1 MTNIRYVS
9 FIIYHKHFHC
19 LCESAM
25 VSGRLYCH
33 CVTVCLYCHCVLSV
47 YCHCTAPCTATVCCW
62 ILGLVGV
69 WGLASVNP
77 DYIAAVTLLL
87 GGDGEK
93 VCFCGVYLS
102 HLIV

>member
-1 MTNIRYVS
+1 M
-9 FIIYHKHFHC
+9 YHKHFHC

-33 CVTVCLYCHCVLSV
+33 C
-47 YCHCTAPCTATVCCW
+47 TALCTATVCCW

-77 DYIAAVTLLL
+77 DYIADVALLL
-87 GGDGEK
+87 GGDGKK

-102 HLIV
+102 HLIVF

>member
-1 MTNIRYVS
+1 MSLRWCLVACTATVS
-9 FIIYHKHFHC
+9 
-19 LCESAM
+19 LCVCIAT
-25 VSGRLYCH
+25 VCCH
-33 CVTVCLYCHCVLSV
+33 CI
-47 YCHCTAPCTATVCCW
+47 ATVCCW

-102 HLIV
+102 HLIVNLPPF